1 MILVLARC
9 DAIIITRFELSK
21 IYLLGCNIIHHC
33 TLTSLASIHSEIHW
47 GEKNFLH
54 LPTLPP
60 PSCSPSWLGDI
71 SPFTLHRWTG
81 GVAGGGDN
89 GGFTVQTNQMF
100 SVHTALKE
108 LENLVLT

>member
-47 GEKNFLH
+47 EENNFLH
-54 LPTLPP
+54 HTNPP
-60 PSCSPSWLGDI
+60 PSPRSPSQARKY
-71 SPFTLHRWTG
+71 P
-81 GVAGGGDN
+81 
-89 GGFTVQTNQMF
+89 
-100 SVHTALKE
+100 SVHTTPAE
-108 LENLVLT
+108 G